1 MTSFYLT
8 KGEKNVF
15 NSYHSYNFYPVLSMQ
30 IFRRKE
36 KILIAD
42 DESSIRRILETRLSI
57 IGYEVLTAPDGET
70 ALFLFHKEHPNLV
83 VLDVMMPKIDGYGVC
98 QEIRKESDIPI
109 IMLTALGDVADR
121 ITGLELGAD
130 DYVVKPFSPS
140 EVVARVK
147 AQLRRYHQLSE
158 PTNKVEVFS
167 FKDLELDFS
176 AYTVKLNGK
185 YIEFTVKE
193 FESLRFLALHP
204 NQVLSRK
211 QIYENVWGYN
221 EYGDL
226 NTVTI
231 HIKKIREKLEDN
243 LLSPKYIKTVR
254 GIGYKFGGETS

>member
-1 MTSFYLT
+1 MQNIKIMVVEDELEIAELIKDYL
-8 KGEKNVF
+8 EEE
-15 NSYHSYNFYPVLSMQ
+15 Q
-30 IFRRKE
+30 
-36 KILIAD
+36 
-42 DESSIRRILETRLSI
+42 
-57 IGYEVLTAPDGET
+57 YEVIISTDGKQCIE
-70 ALFLFHKEHPNLV
+70 LFREFQPQLII
-83 VLDVMMPKIDGYGVC
+83 LDIMLPRLDGIEVC
-98 QEIRKESDIPI
+98 RIIRSESTIPI
-109 IMLTALGDVADR
+109 IMLSAKKTEVDKILGLG
-121 ITGLELGAD
+121 IGAD

>member
-1 MTSFYLT
+1 MQNIKIMVVEDELEIAELIKDYL
-8 KGEKNVF
+8 EEE
-15 NSYHSYNFYPVLSMQ
+15 Q
-30 IFRRKE
+30 
-36 KILIAD
+36 
-42 DESSIRRILETRLSI
+42 
-57 IGYEVLTAPDGET
+57 YEVIISTDGKQCIE
-70 ALFLFHKEHPNLV
+70 LFREFQPQLII
-83 VLDVMMPKIDGYGVC
+83 LDIMLPRLDGMEVC
-98 QEIRKESDIPI
+98 RIIRSESTIPI
-109 IMLTALGDVADR
+109 IMLSAKKTEVDKILGLG
-121 ITGLELGAD
+121 IGAD

>member
-1 MTSFYLT
+1 MQNIKIMVVEDELEIAELIKDYL
-8 KGEKNVF
+8 EEE
-15 NSYHSYNFYPVLSMQ
+15 Q
-30 IFRRKE
+30 
-36 KILIAD
+36 
-42 DESSIRRILETRLSI
+42 
-57 IGYEVLTAPDGET
+57 YEVIISTDGKQCIE
-70 ALFLFHKEHPNLV
+70 LFREFQPQLII
-83 VLDVMMPKIDGYGVC
+83 LDIMLPRLDGMEVC
-98 QEIRKESDIPI
+98 RIIRSESTIPI
-109 IMLTALGDVADR
+109 IMLSAKKTEVDKILGLG
-121 ITGLELGAD
+121 IGAD

-158 PTNKVEVFS
+158 STNKVEVFS

>member
-1 MTSFYLT
+1 MQNIKIMVVEDELEIAELIKDYL
-8 KGEKNVF
+8 EEE
-15 NSYHSYNFYPVLSMQ
+15 Q
-30 IFRRKE
+30 
-36 KILIAD
+36 
-42 DESSIRRILETRLSI
+42 
-57 IGYEVLTAPDGET
+57 YEVIISTDGKQCIE
-70 ALFLFHKEHPNLV
+70 LFREFQPQLII
-83 VLDVMMPKIDGYGVC
+83 LDIMLPSLDGMEVC
-98 QEIRKESDIPI
+98 RIIRSESTIPI
-109 IMLTALGDVADR
+109 IMLSAKKTEVDKILGLG
-121 ITGLELGAD
+121 IGAD

-254 GIGYKFGGETS
+254 GVGYKFGGETS